1 MPANPLHREA
11 VPETPNRL
19 GIDGIEFIEYTTSHP
34 QALGQVLENMGFKP
48 VARHR
53 SREVT
58 LYRQGGMNL
67 VVNANPEDARISGA
81 ADGEPVISAVA
92 FRVQDALKAHTRCI
106 ELGAWTVPSH
116 AQAMEL
122 HIPAIHGPGS
132 TRFYFVD
139 RWKEFSIYD
148 IDFKPIPTVDQHPK
162 SIADM
167 SYFGVVQYIGAG
179 RSADWLAYFE
189 NIFDFA
195 FIPDDQRFGILPK
208 GKLMKSPCGQFLWQL
223 IEPEPWMDGDE
234 SPESLQ
240 RIGLGVADVG
250 AAVKVLKN
258 QGVEFVESSQLHP
271 EDRGALTRSML
282 GSVSFELVHQT
293 KSSA

>member
-1 MPANPLHREA
+1 MPTNPLHREA

-19 GIDGIEFIEYTTSHP
+19 GIEGIEFIEYTTSHP

-67 VVNANPEDARISGA
+67 VVNANPEDARMSGA

-139 RWKEFSIYD
+139 RWREFSIYD

-162 SIADM
+162 AIADM
-167 SYFGVVQYIGAG
+167 AYFGVVQYIGVG

-223 IEPEPWMDGDE
+223 IEPEPWMDGEE

-250 AAVKVLKN
+250 EAVKGLKA
-258 QGVEFVESSQLHP
+258 QGIEFVESSQLHP
-271 EDRGALTRSML
+271 EDRGALTRGML
-282 GSVSFELVHQT
+282 GSVSFELVHQA
-293 KSSA
+293 KPSH